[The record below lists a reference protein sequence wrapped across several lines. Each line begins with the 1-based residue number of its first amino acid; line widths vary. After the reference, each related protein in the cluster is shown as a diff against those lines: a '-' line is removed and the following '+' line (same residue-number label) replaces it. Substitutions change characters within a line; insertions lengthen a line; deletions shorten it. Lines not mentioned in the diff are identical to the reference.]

1 VACSHFA
8 LGALLHGWPLS
19 DVYGGLVPFP
29 PRGENGDGGKE
40 FFVRRVFWHAFQPK
54 LVEIDGIKGC
64 WDASLGGTKRHPEEQ

>member
-1 VACSHFA
+1 
-8 LGALLHGWPLS
+8 
-19 DVYGGLVPFP
+19 LVPFP

-40 FFVRRVFWHAFQPK
+40 FFVRRVIWHAFQPK